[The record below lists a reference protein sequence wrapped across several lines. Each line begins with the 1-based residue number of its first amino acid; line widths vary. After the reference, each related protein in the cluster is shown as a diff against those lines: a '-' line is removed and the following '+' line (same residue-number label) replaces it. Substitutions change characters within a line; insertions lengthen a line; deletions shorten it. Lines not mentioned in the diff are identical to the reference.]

1 MEKKSTA
8 QEIAEISNF
17 FLSSSDKEK
26 MLAEHLYDF
35 KGIPSVEVEDG
46 SEVEETVSVRKKIAY
61 PDTENAQENLKTCLF
76 KYLEEDYM
84 ICRIEL
90 KRTADISK
98 PRRKK
103 RREEEVVI
111 VLRDALT
118 H

>member
-26 MLAEHLYDF
+26 MLAEHLFDF
-35 KGIPSVEVEDG
+35 KGIASAEEEDG
-46 SEVEETVSVRKKIAY
+46 SEVEETVSVRKEIAY
-61 PDTENAQENLKTCLF
+61 PETENAQESMKKCLF
-76 KYLEEDYM
+76 QYLEEDYM

-98 PRRKK
+98 PRTKK
-103 RREEEVVI
+103 RTEEEILI
-111 VLRDALT
+111 VLNDAPT
-118 H
+118 Y